1 MAKSVW
7 QAMKDLA
14 GTSAPPP
21 AGEMLRDL
29 FGTGRRGGPDTAR
42 AARQLGVSRS
52 TVQRWVRAGLPNT
65 PTARRIQTR
74 HRRWLNETKA
84 GRAKTTDRIGQRG
97 GVAVTFHGKVR
108 ISNDSRNNQAR
119 HFSYTL
125 SPGNAEL
132 LNNVAATGNRADLH
146 AAFEY
151 VTADEVFRGGGAQL
165 EINNIYFN

>member
-14 GTSAPPP
+14 GTSQPPP
-21 AGEMLRDL
+21 AAEMLRDL
-29 FGTGRRGGPDTAR
+29 FGVGRRGGPDTAR
-42 AARQLGVSRS
+42 AAQRLGVSRS
-52 TVQRWVRAGLPNT
+52 TIQRWARTGLPNT
-65 PTARRIQTR
+65 PTARRLQTR

-84 GRAKTTDRIGQRG
+84 GRAKTTDRIAQRG
-97 GVAVTFHGKVR
+97 GIAVTFHGKVR

-125 SPGNAEL
+125 TPGNTDL
-132 LNNVAATGNRADLH
+132 LTGVAATGDRTDLH

-151 VTADEVFRGGGAQL
+151 VTTDEVFRGGSAQL
-165 EINNIYFN
+165 DINDVFFN